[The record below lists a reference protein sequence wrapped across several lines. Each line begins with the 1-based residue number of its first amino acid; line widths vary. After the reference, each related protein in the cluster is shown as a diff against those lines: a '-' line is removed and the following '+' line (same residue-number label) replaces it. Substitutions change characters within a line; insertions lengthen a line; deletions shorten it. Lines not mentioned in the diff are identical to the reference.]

1 VVASASVAT
10 HETPASDEDKRH
22 ALSRTYVRIWFRD
35 DRPRCRTA
43 LVLGALLDAHR
54 RLMGIDELAEQ
65 LVDVLACVK
74 R

>member
-1 VVASASVAT
+1 MTDPDAAQ
-10 HETPASDEDKRH
+10 R
-22 ALSRTYVRIWFRD
+22 
-35 DRPRCRTA
+35 